1 MSDLPN
7 YAEAR
12 TRRGKD
18 GLQWVA
24 VQLLGP
30 TGQGGMLALAVP
42 VVAKLPA
49 PVSLVLLEFT
59 EDEERQIKR
68 DASRLVLPG

>member
-1 MSDLPN
+1 MPELPN
-7 YAEAR
+7 YAESR

-42 VVAKLPA
+42 PVAKLPA

-59 EDEERQIKR
+59 AEEKRQIAAGK
-68 DASRLVLPG
+68 SRIVRPG